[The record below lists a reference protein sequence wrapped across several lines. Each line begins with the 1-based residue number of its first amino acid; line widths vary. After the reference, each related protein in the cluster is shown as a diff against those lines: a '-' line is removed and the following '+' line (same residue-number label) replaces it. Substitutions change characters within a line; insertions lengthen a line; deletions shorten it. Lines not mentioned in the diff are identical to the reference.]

1 MKIRIWHKLAL
12 VLLLTTTLVIAIA
25 FFLAQISFREDFSGY
40 LKEQE
45 KNQVELLSERL
56 AEGYQEVGSWKFLT
70 EKPRL
75 LRLIIRESY
84 RNETQRNEPQQFTPL
99 PPLKND
105 SRPPFKPEHAF
116 KTHPISRY
124 AILDEAK
131 NKVLGSIK
139 KGLSIKDHPIK
150 LDDKIIG
157 YLRIR
162 SVSNFTNKLDRRFIK
177 SQLHS
182 LIGIAI
188 LGFILSLIAAW
199 LLSNYFR
206 KRFIQLTDIANDL
219 TAGKFDQRIEIT
231 HDDELS
237 DLGRNFNVL
246 ADTLDKNRQA
256 QKRWIADISHEL
268 RTPLSILSGEVEALQ
283 DGVRPLDQKAIKSL
297 SNEASHLN
305 RLVSDLYQ
313 LSLSDLGKLDYQ
325 KSRIDLTD
333 ILNRVIAQY
342 QPRLETQNLT
352 LGTLINS
359 EEPVFVSG
367 DEQRLVQLF
376 SNLLDNTIKYTDQ
389 NGQIIIACEQV
400 QGRALLRFEDSS
412 PGIPEQNLPQIFD
425 RLYRVENSRNR
436 KTGGAGLGLAIA
448 TSIVEAHQGEITAS
462 NSDLG
467 GLKIMITIPL
477 DKTS

>member
-12 VLLLTTTLVIAIA
+12 VLILTTTLVIAIA
-25 FFLAQISFREDFSGY
+25 FVLAQISFREDFSGY

-56 AEGYQEVGSWKFLT
+56 AEGYQEAGSWKFLT
-70 EKPRL
+70 ERPRL
-75 LRLIIRESY
+75 LRLIIRESF
-84 RNETQRNEPQQFTPL
+84 RNEHQPFPPPPRKNEI
-99 PPLKND
+99 
-105 SRPPFKPEHAF
+105 RPSFKPDRNF
-116 KTHPISRY
+116 KAHPMSRY

-131 NKVLGSIK
+131 NKVIGSIK
-139 KGLSIKDHPIK
+139 KGPSIDDYPIK
-150 LDDKIIG
+150 LNDQIIG

-162 SVSNFTNKLDRRFIK
+162 SVSNFTNKLNRRFID

-219 TAGKFDQRIEIT
+219 TAGKFDQRIEVT

-283 DGVRPLDQKAIKSL
+283 DGVRPLDQNSINSL
-297 SNEASHLN
+297 ANEATHLN
-305 RLVSDLYQ
+305 RLVNDLYQ

-325 KSRIDLTD
+325 KSRTDLSD
-333 ILNRVIAQY
+333 ILNRVIDQY
-342 QPRLETQNLT
+342 QPRLEKQNLT
-352 LGTLINS
+352 LGILINS
-359 EEPVFVSG
+359 EPVFISG

-376 SNLLDNTIKYTDQ
+376 SNLLENTIKYTDQ
-389 NGQIIIACEQV
+389 NGQVIIACEQDQNNAV
-400 QGRALLRFEDSS
+400 VRFEDSS
-412 PGIPEQNLPQIFD
+412 PGIPKENLSKIFD

-448 TSIVEAHQGEITAS
+448 TSIVEAHQGEIIAS

-467 GLKIMITIPL
+467 GLKIKIKIPL
-477 DKTS
+477 DKTV